1 MTPLL
6 RSATLRLILA
16 HLVLVALSTGLVL
29 GFLYWRVGGV
39 IDAEQRA
46 VVDAEIAG
54 LLDDYDRGGVPALV
68 AALQNR
74 LATPP
79 DRDAIYLLANPAGAR
94 VAGNLAG
101 WPATL
106 APGSGWATLSLY
118 RTDRSRPTEISARA
132 VRLSQGELLLV
143 GRDVAARAAFD
154 RTLGR
159 ALLWALAAILALALA
174 TGWLLSR
181 LVRSRIAEV
190 DGAARAIMAG
200 RLDRRI
206 GLRGTGDEFDRLA
219 GTLNAMLD
227 RIEVLVSDL
236 RTVTDS
242 LAHDL
247 RTPLGRLVRHLE
259 GAADEDAP
267 ADTRQRRIE
276 SALGEA
282 EDVLATATA
291 LLDISRIDAGLGA
304 EQFREVDLG
313 RLAADVSE
321 LYEAAAEERG
331 LRIEVNVTPGLVVP
345 GHDQILA
352 LAVSNLV
359 DNALKHAPE
368 GSAITVS
375 TEARSRRAILV
386 VADRGPGI
394 PETDRERA
402 LHRFV
407 RLDPSRSGPGTGL
420 GLALVA
426 SVARMHGA
434 TIELGDNQ
442 PGLRAVL
449 SFPLRDEA
457 PDRLS
462 PRRSAGDS

>member
-6 RSATLRLILA
+6 PRSATLRLILA
-16 HLVLVALSTGLVL
+16 HLVLVAISTGLVL

-46 VVDAEIAG
+46 VVDAEISG
-54 LLDDYDRGGVPALV
+54 LLDDYARGGVPAL
-68 AALQNR
+68 AAAVQAR
-74 LATPP
+74 LAAPP
-79 DRDAIYLLANPAGAR
+79 DRDAIYLLANQGGQR
-94 VAGNLAG
+94 IAGNLAG

-106 APGSGWATLSLY
+106 APGSGWATLRLY
-118 RTDRSRPTEISARA
+118 RTDLARPDDQTRPTEISARA
-132 VRLSQGELLLV
+132 VRLPQGELLLV

-159 ALLWALAAILALALA
+159 ALLWALAAILGLAVA
-174 TGWLLSR
+174 TGWFLSR
-181 LVRSRIAEV
+181 LVRGRIAEV

-227 RIEVLVSDL
+227 RIETLVSDL

-259 GAADEDAP
+259 GAADEDGPPEA
-267 ADTRQRRIE
+267 RQRRIE

-282 EDVLATATA
+282 ENLIATATA

-304 EQFREVDLG
+304 EQFMDVDLG

-321 LYEAAAEERG
+321 LYEAAAEDRG
-331 LRIEVNVTPGLVVP
+331 IRIEVAAEPGLVVR

-359 DNALKHAPE
+359 DNALKHAPP
-368 GSAITVS
+368 GSVIAVS
-375 TEARSRRAILV
+375 IETAGGRPALV
-386 VADRGPGI
+386 VADQGPGI
-394 PETDRERA
+394 PEPDRARA
-402 LHRFV
+402 LDRFV

-434 TIELGDNQ
+434 AIELGDTH
-442 PGLRAVL
+442 PGLRAAL
-449 SFPLRDEA
+449 RFPATGAKPL
-457 PDRLS
+457 
-462 PRRSAGDS
+462 

>member
-16 HLVLVALSTGLVL
+16 HLVLVAISTGLVL

-54 LLDDYDRGGVPALV
+54 LLDDYARGSVPALA
-68 AALQNR
+68 AALQTR
-74 LATPP
+74 LSAPH
-79 DRDAIYLLANPAGAR
+79 DRDAIYLLADRQGAR
-94 VAGNLAG
+94 IAGNLSG

-132 VRLSQGELLLV
+132 VRLPQGGLLLV

-159 ALLWALAAILALALA
+159 ALLWALAAILTLALA
-174 TGWLLSR
+174 TGWFLSR
-181 LVRSRIAEV
+181 LVRGRIAEV

-227 RIEVLVSDL
+227 RIETLVSDL

-259 GAADEDAP
+259 GAADEGLP
-267 ADTRQRRIE
+267 GESRQRRIE

-282 EDVLATATA
+282 ENLLATASA

-304 EQFREVDLG
+304 EQFLDVDLG

-331 LRIEVNVTPGLVVP
+331 LGIAVATEPGLVVR

-352 LAVSNLV
+352 LALSNLV
-359 DNALKHAPE
+359 DNAMNHAPA
-368 GSAITVS
+368 GSVITVS
-375 TEARSRRAILV
+375 TELADGRPALV

-394 PETDRERA
+394 PEADRERA
-402 LHRFV
+402 LARFV

-434 TIELGDNQ
+434 AIELGDNR
-442 PGLRAVL
+442 PGLRAAL
-449 SFPLRDEA
+449 RFPPAGAA
-457 PDRLS
+457 PI
-462 PRRSAGDS
+462 

>member
-46 VVDAEIAG
+46 VVEAEISG
-54 LLDDYDRGGVPALV
+54 LLDDYTRGGVPAL
-68 AALQNR
+68 AAAVQNR

-79 DRDAIYLLANPAGAR
+79 DRDAIYLLANTEGGR
-94 VAGNLAG
+94 IAGNISG
-101 WPATL
+101 WPPNL
-106 APGSGWATLSLY
+106 APNSGWVTLSLY
-118 RTDRSRPTEISARA
+118 RTDRSKPTEISAEA
-132 VRLSQGELLLV
+132 VRLPHGELLLV

-181 LVRSRIAEV
+181 LVRGRIAEV

-219 GTLNAMLD
+219 DTLNAMLD
-227 RIEVLVSDL
+227 RIEMLVSDL

-259 GAADEDAP
+259 SAADEGATPDS
-267 ADTRQRRIE
+267 RQRRIE
-276 SALGEA
+276 AAHAEA
-282 EDVLATATA
+282 EGVLATATA

-304 EQFREVDLG
+304 EQFTDVDLG
-313 RLAADVSE
+313 RLAVDVSE
-321 LYEAAAEERG
+321 LYEAAAEENG
-331 LRIEVNVTPGLVVP
+331 LRIALDTRPGLVVR

-352 LAVSNLV
+352 LALSNLV
-359 DNALKHAPE
+359 DNALHHAPA
-368 GSAITVS
+368 GTAITIS
-375 TEARSRRAILV
+375 TETRDGRPALV
-386 VADRGPGI
+386 VSDQGPGI
-394 PETDRERA
+394 PEADRARA
-402 LHRFV
+402 LGRFV

-434 TIELGDNQ
+434 QIELGDNA
-442 PGLRAVL
+442 PGLRAAIR
-449 SFPLRDEA
+449 FPLAVPE
-457 PDRLS
+457 S
-462 PRRSAGDS
+462 T

>member
-6 RSATLRLILA
+6 RSATLRLILV

-39 IDAEQRA
+39 IDDEQRA
-46 VVDAEIAG
+46 VVDAEISG
-54 LLDDYDRGGVPALV
+54 LLDDYARGNVPALA

-74 LATPP
+74 LAIPH
-79 DRDAIYLLANPAGAR
+79 DRDAIYLLADADGHR
-94 VAGNLAG
+94 IAGNLAG

-106 APGSGWATLSLY
+106 APGSGWARLSLY

-132 VRLSQGELLLV
+132 VRLPQGELLLV

-159 ALLWALAAILALALA
+159 ALLWALAAILTLAVA
-174 TGWLLSR
+174 TGWFLSR
-181 LVRSRIAEV
+181 LVRGRIAEV

-206 GLRGTGDEFDRLA
+206 GLRGTGDEFDQLA

-227 RIEVLVSDL
+227 RIEILVSDL

-259 GAADEDAP
+259 GAADEAAP
-267 ADTRQRRIE
+267 AESRQRQIE

-282 EDVLATATA
+282 EDVLSTATA

-304 EQFREVDLG
+304 DQFSDVDLG

-321 LYEAAAEERG
+321 LYEAAAEDRG
-331 LRIEVNVTPGLVVP
+331 LRIAVEAKPGLRVR

-359 DNALKHAPE
+359 DNALKHAPA
-368 GSAITVS
+368 GSTITVS
-375 TEARSRRAILV
+375 TESVTGAAGVRPSLV
-386 VADRGPGI
+386 VADEGPGI
-394 PETDRERA
+394 PAADRSRA
-402 LHRFV
+402 LGRFV

-434 TIELGDNQ
+434 SIELGDNH
-442 PGLRAVL
+442 PGLRAAL
-449 SFPLRDEA
+449 RFPA
-457 PDRLS
+457 TTP
-462 PRRSAGDS
+462 G

>member
-16 HLVLVALSTGLVL
+16 HLALVAISTGLVL

-39 IDAEQRA
+39 IDDEQRA
-46 VVDAEIAG
+46 VVDAEITG
-54 LLDDYDRGGVPALV
+54 LLDDYARDGVPALA

-74 LATPP
+74 LDVPP
-79 DRDAIYLLANPAGAR
+79 DRDAIYLLANNRGGR
-94 VAGNLAG
+94 IAGNLAG

-132 VRLSQGELLLV
+132 VRLPHGELLLV

-174 TGWLLSR
+174 TGWFLSR

-219 GTLNAMLD
+219 GTLNTMLD

-259 GAADEDAP
+259 GAADEGVP
-267 ADTRQRRIE
+267 AEARQRQIE

-304 EQFREVDLG
+304 EQFMDVDLG

-331 LRIEVNVTPGLVVP
+331 LRIAVAVEPGLMVRA
-345 GHDQILA
+345 HDQILA

-359 DNALKHAPE
+359 DNALKHAPA

-375 TEARSRRAILV
+375 TEQNNGRPALV
-386 VADRGPGI
+386 VADHGPGI
-394 PETDRERA
+394 PEPDRARA
-402 LHRFV
+402 LGRFV

-434 TIELGDNQ
+434 TIELGENN
-442 PGLRAVL
+442 PGLRASL
-449 SFPLRDEA
+449 RFPA
-457 PDRLS
+457 AT
-462 PRRSAGDS
+462 PRHD

>member
-1 MTPLL
+1 MIPLL

-16 HLVLVALSTGLVL
+16 HLVLVALSTSLVL

-46 VVDAEIAG
+46 VVDTEIAG
-54 LLDDYDRGGVPALV
+54 LLDDYARGGVPALAV
-68 AALQNR
+68 AVQSR
-74 LATPP
+74 LANPP
-79 DRDAIYLLANPAGAR
+79 DRDAIYLLAAADGR
-94 VAGNLAG
+94 RIAGNLAG

-106 APGSGWATLSLY
+106 SPGAGWATLDLY

-132 VRLSQGELLLV
+132 VRLPRSELLLV

-159 ALLWALAAILALALA
+159 ALLWALAAIVALAVA

-190 DGAARAIMAG
+190 DGAARAIMSG

-219 GTLNAMLD
+219 GTLNDMLD
-227 RIEVLVSDL
+227 RIETLVRDL

-259 GAADEDAP
+259 DASDEAAP
-267 ADTRQRRIE
+267 ADARQRRIE
-276 SALGEA
+276 AALGEA
-282 EDVLATATA
+282 ENVLATATA
-291 LLDISRIDAGLGA
+291 LLNISRIDAGLGS
-304 EQFREVDLG
+304 EQFVDVDLG
-313 RLAADVSE
+313 RLAADVSD
-321 LYEAAAEERG
+321 LYEAAAEDRG
-331 LRIEVNVTPGLVVP
+331 IRIVVDP
-345 GHDQILA
+345 APRLMVRGHDQILA

-359 DNALKHAPE
+359 DNAVKHAPA
-368 GSAITVS
+368 GTRITVS
-375 TEARSRRAILV
+375 TEVEAGRPAIV
-386 VADRGPGI
+386 IADRGPGI
-394 PETDRERA
+394 PAADRSRA
-402 LHRFV
+402 LERFV

-434 TIELGDNQ
+434 TIDLGDND
-442 PGLRAVL
+442 PGLRVAIR
-449 SFPLRDEA
+449 FPKA
-457 PDRLS
+457 Q
-462 PRRSAGDS
+462 AAA

>member
-6 RSATLRLILA
+6 RSATLRLILS
-16 HLVLVALSTGLVL
+16 HLVLVAISTGLVL

-39 IDAEQRA
+39 IDEEQRA
-46 VVDAEIAG
+46 VVDAEITG
-54 LLDDYDRGGVPALV
+54 LLDDYARDGVPALA
-68 AALQNR
+68 AALEGR
-74 LATPP
+74 LATPA
-79 DRDAIYLLANPAGAR
+79 DRDAIYLLASAQGQR
-94 VAGNLAG
+94 IAGNLAG

-106 APGSGWATLSLY
+106 QPGSGWTILKLY

-132 VRLSQGELLLV
+132 VRLPHGELLLV
-143 GRDVAARAAFD
+143 GRDVAARVAFD

-159 ALLWALAAILALALA
+159 ALVWALVAILGLALA

-181 LVRSRIAEV
+181 LVGGRIAEI

-219 GTLNAMLD
+219 GTLNDMLD
-227 RIEVLVSDL
+227 RIEILVSDL

-259 GAADEDAP
+259 GASGEAIAPED
-267 ADTRQRRIE
+267 RQRRIE
-276 SALGEA
+276 AALGEA

-304 EQFREVDLG
+304 DQFADVDLG
-313 RLAADVSE
+313 RLATDVSD

-331 LRIEVNVTPGLVVP
+331 LRIAVKAAPGLMVR

-359 DNALKHAPE
+359 DNALKHAPQ
-368 GSAITVS
+368 GSTITVS
-375 TEARSRRAILV
+375 TEAAGPCAGPALV
-386 VADRGPGI
+386 VADTGPGI
-394 PETDRERA
+394 PEADRARA
-402 LHRFV
+402 LDRFV

-434 TIELGDNQ
+434 VIDLGDNQ
-442 PGLRAVL
+442 PGLRAAL
-449 SFPLRDEA
+449 RFPKE
-457 PDRLS
+457 
-462 PRRSAGDS
+462 RSAEA

>member
-6 RSATLRLILA
+6 RSATFRLILA
-16 HLVLVALSTGLVL
+16 HLALVAISTGLVL

-39 IDAEQRA
+39 IDDEQRA

-54 LLDDYDRGGVPALV
+54 LLDDYTRGGVPALAV
-68 AALQNR
+68 AVQNR
-74 LATPP
+74 LAIPP
-79 DRDAIYLLANPAGAR
+79 DRDAIYLLATSTGQR
-94 VAGNLAG
+94 ITGNLPG

-106 APGSGWATLSLY
+106 GPNSGWARLNLY

-132 VRLSQGELLLV
+132 VRLPQGELLLV

-159 ALLWALAAILALALA
+159 ALLWALAAILGLAIA
-174 TGWLLSR
+174 TGWFLSR
-181 LVRSRIAEV
+181 LVRGRIAEV
-190 DGAARAIMAG
+190 DGAAREIMAG

-206 GLRGTGDEFDRLA
+206 VLRGTGDEFDRLA
-219 GTLNAMLD
+219 GTLNDMLD

-259 GAADEDAP
+259 DASAEDAP
-267 ADTRQRRIE
+267 RETRQQRIE

-304 EQFREVDLG
+304 EQFRDVDLG

-331 LRIEVNVTPGLVVP
+331 LRLVVAASP
-345 GHDQILA
+345 MPPVRGHDQILA

-359 DNALKHAPE
+359 DNALKHAPA
-368 GSAITVS
+368 GSTITVS
-375 TEARSRRAILV
+375 TEVTGGRPCLV
-386 VADRGPGI
+386 VADHGPGI
-394 PETDRERA
+394 PSADRARA
-402 LHRFV
+402 LDRFV

-434 TIELGDNQ
+434 SIELGDNG
-442 PGLRAVL
+442 PGLRATL
-449 SFPLRDEA
+449 RFPARPA
-457 PDRLS
+457 
-462 PRRSAGDS
+462 